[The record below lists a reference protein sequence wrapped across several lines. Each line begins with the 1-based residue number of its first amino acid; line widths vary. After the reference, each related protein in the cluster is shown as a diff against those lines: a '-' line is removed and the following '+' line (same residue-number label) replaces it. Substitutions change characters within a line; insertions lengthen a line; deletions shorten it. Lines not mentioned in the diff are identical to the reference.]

1 MRKAII
7 PQAAM
12 NPALRTVE
20 LRQASSRQMEPL
32 FAEERRLWLDQL
44 HWDYRPSTQLISKF
58 IDAKSLCGYAA
69 FTGGEAVGY
78 GFYIVEE
85 TKGLIGGLYVT
96 PKCDPSE
103 TGKCILGQI
112 LASMRAAPGMRRIEA
127 QLMPFGAPLDHAFVG
142 ENFRL
147 HPRQFMLLPLKEWS
161 GDSTPVARNLRIE
174 RWDDRYFEPCARLI
188 YAAYAGHVDSAIN
201 DQYCS
206 EAGALK
212 FLKNIILLPGC
223 GQFRADASFV
233 VRPAASERL
242 VAAVLTSC
250 VSHGV
255 GHTTQICV
263 LPGYQGQGLGKRLM
277 AASVQALRASRF
289 HALSL
294 TVTSANASAVKLYER
309 LGFHTLKRFSA
320 AVWQV

>member
-1 MRKAII
+1 MT
-7 PQAAM
+7 PST
-12 NPALRTVE
+12 PSLRIVP
-20 LRQASSRQMEPL
+20 LRQVTSRQMEPL
-32 FAEERRLWLDQL
+32 FGEEQRHWLDDL
-44 HWDYRPSTQLISKF
+44 FWDYRPSIQLISKF
-58 IDAKSLCGYAA
+58 LDSKSLAGFAA
-69 FTGGEAVGY
+69 FVDGEPAGY
-78 GFYIVEE
+78 GFYVAEE
-85 TKGLIGGLYVT
+85 SKGLVGGLYVT
-96 PKCDPSE
+96 PRFDPAA
-103 TGKCILGQI
+103 TGKAILSEM
-112 LASMRAAPGMRRIEA
+112 LAAMRALPGLHRIEA
-127 QLMPFGAPLDHAFVG
+127 QLMPFGAPLDRTFVA

-147 HPRQFMLLPLKEWS
+147 YPRQFMLLPLKEWTGEAAPLPS
-161 GDSTPVARNLRIE
+161 GLRLE

-188 YAAYAGHVDSAIN
+188 HAAYAGHIDSEIN
-201 DQYCS
+201 DQYRNES
-206 EAGALK
+206 GALR

-233 VRPAASERL
+233 VRPPSSERL

-277 AASVQALRASRF
+277 AAAVQALRSTRF

-294 TVTSANASAVKLYER
+294 TVTSANTSAVKLYER
-309 LGFHTLKRFSA
+309 LGFHTVKMFSA